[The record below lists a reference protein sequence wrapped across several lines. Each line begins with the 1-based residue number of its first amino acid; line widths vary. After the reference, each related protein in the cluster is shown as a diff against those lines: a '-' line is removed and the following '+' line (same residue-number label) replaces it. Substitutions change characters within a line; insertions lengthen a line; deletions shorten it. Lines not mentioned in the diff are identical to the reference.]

1 MLPVT
6 TVSDEG
12 VFAALFLYR
21 SIVWMPYIA
30 EQNKMITEKRW
41 RRSNLARFLDAVLYQ
56 VVVFFVLLQAEKILD
71 IFLNFAALRF
81 LMDLQ
86 RLAFDAAMN
95 GYITNYLQSAAFGVR
110 KVSLKVRECDFRNSA
125 SKLFAICSFL
135 VMFTCFFIVQY
146 VLT

>member
-21 SIVWMPYIA
+21 SIAWMPYIA
-30 EQNKMITEKRW
+30 EQNKMITEDRW
-41 RRSNLARFLDAVLYQ
+41 HRSNQSRFLDAVLYQ

-81 LMDLQ
+81 LMDIQ
-86 RLAFDAAMN
+86 RLAFDAAIN
-95 GYITNYLQSAAFGVR
+95 GYITNCLQSAAVDVR
-110 KVSLKVRECDFRNSA
+110 EISLKVREDDFRTGA
-125 SKLFAICSFL
+125 SKLFVVCSFL
-135 VMFTCFFIVQY
+135 VMFSCFFVVQY
-146 VLT
+146 VIT